1 MVPMAAVRLQKLLAA
16 AGLGS
21 RRHAED
27 LLRSGRVRVNGVVA
41 HLGDR
46 ADPHLDR
53 VAVDGRPLPAAVSSL
68 TLLLNKPVGV
78 LSTCSDPHG
87 RGTVLDLLPPSLSH
101 GRGLHPVGRL
111 DADSRGALLLSND
124 GALTLRLTHPRFGHL
139 KTYRVRVAGEPSPEA
154 LRRWR
159 AGVPLDG
166 RPARPVRLRV
176 LGRQGGDTLLEL
188 GMREGRR
195 RQIRRTG
202 EILGHDVLDLERIAI
217 GSLRLGDLPVGAWRR
232 LRAGEI
238 AALVHPGDPAPR
250 SKRKWEDPGSP
261 P

>member
-1 MVPMAAVRLQKLLAA
+1 
-16 AGLGS
+16 
-21 RRHAED
+21 
-27 LLRSGRVRVNGVVA
+27 
-41 HLGDR
+41 
-46 ADPHLDR
+46 
-53 VAVDGRPLPAAVSSL
+53 
-68 TLLLNKPVGV
+68 
-78 LSTCSDPHG
+78 
-87 RGTVLDLLPPSLSH
+87 
-101 GRGLHPVGRL
+101 
-111 DADSRGALLLSND
+111 
-124 GALTLRLTHPRFGHL
+124 
-139 KTYRVRVAGEPSPEA
+139 
-154 LRRWR
+154 
-159 AGVPLDG
+159 
-166 RPARPVRLRV
+166 LRV

-238 AALVHPGDPAPR
+238 AALVHPGVPAPR